1 MFILFFKKQKV
12 EISTFFVY
20 KRLILHLKNSVK
32 IAMIRE
38 EFPPE
43 GSLYQ
48 GGISDGWQ
56 YQIRFAGSK
65 LQSSLDMIRAFLDEE
80 GYEDVPLPRTTEEL
94 LHFRLPT
101 KQQQIALFGDNG
113 YVHNPVKILFDPTER
128 TTKTLILCIFDE
140 NAENHLLR
148 FHGKII

>member
-1 MFILFFKKQKV
+1 
-12 EISTFFVY
+12 
-20 KRLILHLKNSVK
+20 
-32 IAMIRE
+32 MIRE

-80 GYEDVPLPRTTEEL
+80 GYEEIPMPMTTEAL
-94 LHFRLPT
+94 LHFRLPS
-101 KQQQIALFGDNG
+101 KQHQIALFGDNG
-113 YVHNPVKILFDPTER
+113 YVHNPVKILFDATER
-128 TTKTLILCIFDE
+128 KPKTLILCIFNEKADK
-140 NAENHLLR
+140 HLLR
-148 FHGKII
+148 FHGKIT